1 MSPYRLVFGKVC
13 HLPVELEHR
22 ALWAIKKLNFD
33 FKTAGEKRLF
43 DLNELDEIR
52 RASYESAQL
61 YKERTKAWHDKNVIR
76 KDFHVGQQVLLFSS
90 RFKLFP
96 GKLKSCWS
104 GPFTV
109 TKVFSNGAFE
119 IVGNKQNLF
128 SVNGQRLNAYYD
140 AQTFLQ

>member
-1 MSPYRLVFGKVC
+1 M
-13 HLPVELEHR
+13 
-22 ALWAIKKLNFD
+22 
-33 FKTAGEKRLF
+33 KTTGEKRLF
-43 DLNELDEIR
+43 DLAELDEMR
-52 RASYESAQL
+52 RESYDSARL

-96 GKLKSCWS
+96 SKLKSRWS

-109 TKVFSNGAFE
+109 TKVFGNGAFE
-119 IVGNKQNLF
+119 IVGNKQNPF
-128 SVNGQRLNAYYD
+128 SVNGQCLKAYYD